1 MGQRRAAAPI
11 RTAVV
16 GFGISGKVFHAPL
29 IAADPEYS
37 LDVIVTA
44 DPERAAEAARLYP
57 QRPDRPDA
65 RRRCSPSPGTWTSW
79 SSAPRR

>member
-1 MGQRRAAAPI
+1 METLKGNTAAAPI

-29 IAADPEYS
+29 IAADANYS

-44 DPERAAEAARLYP
+44 DPDRAAEAARLYP
-57 QRPDRPDA
+57 DA
-65 RRRCSPSPGTWTSW
+65 RIVPTPEDLFALVR
-79 SSAPRR
+79 